1 MINVARVRVAPSP
14 TGCPHLG
21 NLLVGVC
28 NALFKFKHKADMV
41 LRLED
46 TDVSKCCVASVNKT
60 YDAFNSIGIRFDES
74 PKRVNKF
81 GPYVQTQ
88 RLHIYAH
95 FCKQLEANELAFWCK
110 CEWRRVSALKRVNL
124 ALGDASVY
132 DGKCLRLRLLAN
144 AKRKLRLKTPKAGVF
159 RDCSRRSRW
168 LGVEMQPLWVRNAP
182 TFHLASVV
190 DDHLM
195 RISHVLRGRDWVAS
209 LSKHFLLYVY
219 LKFKPPKFYHLP
231 LLICSKGTKLSKRF
245 WGCGVD
251 ACLSLGILPNV
262 ILIYLASLIV
272 GGQVCEFE
280 DAVLR
285 FNLGFAS
292 KTHLRLNRER
302 VLALNRRLLAQA
314 CLKPGLFE
322 SVLGQAGAR
331 KALMLCAGKS
341 VLLTHVYK
349 QMSFAFCFGAYQLA
363 DWIVASRCGVVLAV
377 LLSVYKR
384 VNAWNRLNLIGA
396 HTLFCF
402 RLGLSLRTLL
412 TLIYSVVFGTRD
424 SVSLYDSYV
433 LLGKEVIVFRLEL
446 ALVKLLA

>member
-1 MINVARVRVAPSP
+1 MTNVARVRVAPSP
-14 TGCPHLG
+14 TGWPHLG

-28 NALFKFKHKADMV
+28 NALFKFKHKANMV

-46 TDVSKCCVASVNKT
+46 TDASKCCVASVNKT
-60 YDAFNSIGIRFDES
+60 YDAFSSIGVRFNES
-74 PKRVNKF
+74 PRRVNKF

-88 RLHIYAH
+88 RLHIYTH
-95 FCKQLEANELAFWCK
+95 FCKQLEINGLAFWCK
-110 CEWRRVSALKRVNL
+110 CEWRRISALKRVNL

-132 DGKCLRLRLLAN
+132 DGKCLRSRLLAN
-144 AKRKLRLKTPKAGVF
+144 VKRKLRLKTPRAGVF
-159 RDCSRRSRW
+159 RNCNWLSSW
-168 LGVEMQPLWVRNAP
+168 LGIEMQPLWVRNAP

-231 LLICSKGTKLSKRF
+231 LLVCSDGTKLSKRLS
-245 WGCGVD
+245 GCGVN

-272 GGQVCEFE
+272 GGEVCEFE
-280 DAVLR
+280 DAVFK
-285 FNLGFAS
+285 FNLNFID
-292 KTHLRLNRER
+292 KTYVRLNKARI
-302 VLALNRRLLAQA
+302 LALNKRMLANV
-314 CLKPGLFE
+314 CLKSGLFE
-322 SVLGQAGAR
+322 LVLGQTGAR
-331 KALMLCAGKS
+331 RALMLCAQKS
-341 VLLTHVYK
+341 ELLTNVYK
-349 QMSFAFCFGAYQLA
+349 QMSFAFCFGVYQLPA
-363 DWIVASRCGVVLAV
+363 WVVVSRCGVVLAA
-377 LLSVYKR
+377 LLSVYR
-384 VNAWNRLNLIGA
+384 RISDWSGPNLISA

-412 TLIYSVVFGTRD
+412 ILIYSIVFGTRD
-424 SVSLYDSYV
+424 SVSLYDSYI

-446 ALVKLLA
+446 TLAKLLI

>member
-14 TGCPHLG
+14 SGCPHLG

-28 NALFKFKHKADMV
+28 NALFKFKHKANIV

-46 TDVSKCCVASVNKT
+46 TDVSKCCDASVNKT
-60 YDAFNSIGIRFDES
+60 YDAFNSIGVRFDES

-81 GPYVQTQ
+81 GPYIQTQ
-88 RLHIYAH
+88 RLHIYTH
-95 FCKQLEANELAFWCK
+95 FCKQLEASGLVFWCK

-124 ALGDASVY
+124 ALGDAGVY
-132 DGKCLRLRLLAN
+132 DGKCLRLRLFAN
-144 AKRKLRLKTPKAGVF
+144 VKRKLRLKTPKAGVF
-159 RDCSRRSRW
+159 RNCGRLSRW
-168 LGVEMQPLWVRNAP
+168 LGVEMQPLWVRDAP

-195 RISHVLRGRDWVAS
+195 RVSHVLRGGDWIAS

-231 LLICSKGTKLSKRF
+231 LLVCSKGTKLSKRF
-245 WGCGVD
+245 SGCGVD

-272 GGQVCEFE
+272 GGEVCEFE
-280 DAVLR
+280 DAVSKFDLS
-285 FNLGFAS
+285 FIG
-292 KTHLRLNRER
+292 KTHVRLNKARI
-302 VLALNRRLLAQA
+302 LALNRRLLANA
-314 CLKPGLFE
+314 CLESGLFE
-322 SVLGQAGAR
+322 SVLGRAGAR
-331 KALMLCAGKS
+331 RALMLCAQKS
-341 VLLTHVYK
+341 VLLAHVYK
-349 QMSFAFCFGAYQLA
+349 QMSFAFCFGGCQLPA
-363 DWIVASRCGVVLAV
+363 WVVASRCGVVLAA
-377 LLSVYKR
+377 LLSVYR
-384 VNAWNRLNLIGA
+384 RMSVWDRLNLISV

-402 RLGLSLRTLL
+402 QLALSLRTLL
-412 TLIYSVVFGTRD
+412 ILIYSIVFGTRD

-446 ALVKLLA
+446 VLAKLLV